1 MSGLTRFIVIA
12 MFGYLASLFYGKVQ
26 DEFSRRPPAPPPAM
40 ERPLPSPQAAPDP
53 GRGTI
58 VEQER
63 GLSDLGRGRVNII
76 ETSERRRGQLSSGTA
91 WSAGPDLWASARHVV
106 EDCERLQFAG
116 APWRPVTW
124 AGRHPD
130 ADVAAVRAGFARPV
144 VPIAAAAPQPG
155 APAFA
160 VGYPQRQA
168 GVMHLRLRGVERVK
182 LAGRIGSAAPFRAY
196 IWQVDRYP
204 KIRGGSETV
213 GGISGGP
220 VIDRTGHA
228 VGVAIFEAPRRQALG
243 SVSLSDLRRTVG
255 PTAPPGERAAIDP
268 AAFDGLGRR
277 LLEGGAVIQVLC
289 R

>member
-1 MSGLTRFIVIA
+1 MSGLTRFIVMA
-12 MFGYLASLFYGKVQ
+12 MFGYLASLFYGKFQ
-26 DEFSRRPPAPPPAM
+26 DEFSRRPPAPPPAF
-40 ERPLPSPQAAPDP
+40 EQPAPAPQTIPDP
-53 GRGTI
+53 GRGAI
-58 VEQER
+58 AEQER

-91 WSAGPDLWASARHVV
+91 WSVGNDLWASARHVV

-116 APWRPVTW
+116 GPWRAVTW

-130 ADVAAVRAGFARPV
+130 ADVAAVRASFARPII
-144 VPIAAAAPQPG
+144 PIAAAVPQPG
-155 APAFA
+155 TPAFA

-196 IWQVDRYP
+196 VWQVDRYP

-220 VIDRTGHA
+220 VIDRNGQA

-255 PTAPPGERAAIDP
+255 PTAPGERVAVEP
-268 AAFDGLGRR
+268 AAFDALGRR
-277 LLEGGAVIQVLC
+277 LLESGAVIQVLC

>member
-1 MSGLTRFIVIA
+1 MA
-12 MFGYLASLFYGKVQ
+12 MFGYLASLFYGKFQ
-26 DEFSRRPPAPPPAM
+26 EELGRRSPAAPPPAI
-40 ERPLPSPQAAPDP
+40 ERPAPAPQAVPDP
-53 GRGTI
+53 GLGTI
-58 VEQER
+58 AEQER
-63 GLSDLGRGRVNII
+63 QLGDLGRGRVNII
-76 ETSERRRGQLSSGTA
+76 ETNARRHGQLSSGTA
-91 WSAGPDLWASARHVV
+91 WSVGNDLWASARHVV

-116 APWRPVTW
+116 GPWRPVTW
-124 AGRHPD
+124 AGRHRD
-130 ADVAAVRAGFARPV
+130 ADVAAVRAGFSRPI

-155 APAFA
+155 TPAFA

-196 IWQVDRYP
+196 VWQVERYP

-220 VIDRTGHA
+220 VIDRNGQA

-243 SVSLSDLRRTVG
+243 SVSLSDLKRTLG
-255 PTAPPGERAAIDP
+255 PTATPSERAAIDV
-268 AAFDGLGRR
+268 AAFDALGRR
-277 LLEGGAVIQVLC
+277 LLESGAVIQVLC